1 MTTAEIFKKIREE
14 AGLSQVA
21 LAQKLGTT
29 QGAISHIETSTSS
42 NPSYDIVSKYITEIG
57 ANPIFLFGMDPLAS
71 PIIHPTIMMAR
82 MSTAKSSTPKV
93 EVIKDL
99 QDIITRI
106 RSL

>member
-1 MTTAEIFKKIREE
+1 MKTNDIFKKIREE
-14 AGLSQVA
+14 AGLSQVQ
-21 LAQKLGTT
+21 LAEICETT
-29 QGAISHIETSTSS
+29 QGTISHIEKSINS

-57 ANPIFLFGMDPLAS
+57 ANPIFMFGLDPLAP

-93 EVIKDL
+93 EVIRDL
-99 QDIITRI
+99 QDIINRI